1 MKAESLRGRPWLRLG
16 SASGTSNPVLRHAPG
31 GRFPRRLRL
40 RPGSS
45 RFPLNSGGWRGH
57 RRPTRRGASASRTTR
72 HSTGSLNERK
82 AKWIEDRLPTAG
94 FRCECATLHC
104 GARFRLSPEQ
114 WEEARSKPERF
125 VVAPEH
131 VVPDLEVVVKEYPN
145 YWLIEKRGV
154 AGEIAEEM
162 A

>member
-1 MKAESLRGRPWLRLG
+1 MEGSQASDAARRERLAY
-16 SASGTSNPVLRHAPG
+16 SEA
-31 GRFPRRLRL
+31 
-40 RPGSS
+40 
-45 RFPLNSGGWRGH
+45 LNRQ
-57 RRPTRRGASASRTTR
+57 
-72 HSTGSLNERK
+72 LNERK

-154 AGEIAEEM
+154 AGEIAEEI